1 MTEKAQKSGKPSGKE
16 GFFRRISSQF
26 ARMAAFVTYG
36 VWEDTSDRWY
46 IRMIKIINLSV
57 RSFFDRDLL
66 TQAYSLTY
74 CTLLA
79 TVPVLAMIF
88 AVANGF
94 GFQNILRT
102 QFFHYFPAQKE
113 ALEEALKFVDNYLS
127 QTSEGL
133 FVGVGIVVMIYTLV
147 TLVWNV
153 EDAFNL
159 IWGVKEGRSLW
170 RKVTD
175 YTAIFL
181 ILPLLMIC
189 ASGINILM
197 SSTLQ
202 EALPFEFLSPLY
214 SGALDLLSFVLTWL
228 FFLGAYMLIP
238 NTKVPAGNAM
248 RASLLTSIGFMILQ
262 WLFVSGTVYV
272 SRYNAI
278 YGSFAFLPLLLVW
291 LQFVWT
297 IVLSGAVICY
307 SSQNISLYNYL
318 SKVKKISLD
327 YRLSVIVAVLATIV
341 KSFDEEKT
349 APDTSDISRQWGI
362 PLALVNNSI
371 GILESLGFI
380 NQVLIDSAHKRY
392 GYAPAYKPED
402 ITVGTL
408 LEKIAHNGESDFI
421 PGFNDRFKDIIDAV
435 KETEKNAIDKA
446 SGITIRSLLPVVG

>member
-1 MTEKAQKSGKPSGKE
+1 MSNSSTDNKSQN
-16 GFFRRISSQF
+16 FFQRLSSRF
-26 ARMAAFVTYG
+26 TRTAAFVASG
-36 VWEDTSDRWY
+36 VWECTDDKWY
-46 IRMIKIINLSV
+46 IRFLKILNLSV

-127 QTSEGL
+127 QTSEGI
-133 FVGVGIVVMIYTLV
+133 FVGVGIVVMVYTLV
-147 TLVWNV
+147 CLVWNV

-202 EALPFEFLSPLY
+202 EALPFKFLSPVS
-214 SGALDLLSFVLTWL
+214 SGALDLLSYVLTWL

-238 NTKVPAGNAM
+238 NTRVPFKNASK
-248 RASLLTSIGFMILQ
+248 AAFLTALGFMILQ

-307 SSQNISLYNYL
+307 SSQNIGLYSYL
-318 SKVKKISLD
+318 SKVKKISVD
-327 YRLSVIVAVLATIV
+327 YHLSVVIAVLSAV
-341 KSFDEEKT
+341 VYRFDTEQK
-349 APDTSDISRQWGI
+349 APTGNDIARNCGI
-362 PLALVNNSI
+362 PLALVNNSLNL
-371 GILESLGFI
+371 LEKLGLINAVIIDQKNNRLGF
-380 NQVLIDSAHKRY
+380 Q
-392 GYAPAYKPED
+392 PAFNTED
-402 ITVGTL
+402 ITVGIVL
-408 LEKIAHNGESDFI
+408 RKIAAAGTSDFL
-421 PGFNDRFKDIIDAV
+421 PEFNVKFAKVIDSV
-435 KETEKNAIDKA
+435 KNIELSAIETANKI
-446 SGITIRSLLPVVG
+446 SLRSIAPSIG

>member
-1 MTEKAQKSGKPSGKE
+1 MNQSENKKQ
-16 GFFRRISSQF
+16 GFFKRLSSRF
-26 ARMAAFVTYG
+26 AGMAAFVTYG
-36 VWEDTSDRWY
+36 VWETNDNKWY
-46 IRMIKIINLSV
+46 IRILKILNISV

-94 GFQNILRT
+94 GFQNILKT

-113 ALEEALKFVDNYLS
+113 ALEEALKFVDNYLN
-127 QTSEGL
+127 TASEGI
-133 FVGVGIVVMIYTLV
+133 FVGVSIIVLIYTLV
-147 TLVWNV
+147 CLVWNV

-181 ILPLLMIC
+181 ILPLLMIL

-202 EALPFEFLSPLY
+202 EALPFKFLSPLY
-214 SGALDLLSFVLTWL
+214 SGMLDLLSYVLTWL
-228 FFLGAYMLIP
+228 FFVGAYTLIP
-238 NTKVPAGNAM
+238 NTRVPVKNAM
-248 RASLLTSIGFMILQ
+248 KAAILTSLGFMVLQ

-307 SSQNISLYNYL
+307 SSQSISLYSFL
-318 SKVKKISLD
+318 GKVKKISID
-327 YRLSVIVAVLATIV
+327 YHLGVVIAVYASIVRRFDLNQQAPNANQISLS
-341 KSFDEEKT
+341 E
-349 APDTSDISRQWGI
+349 GI
-362 PLALVNNSI
+362 PLALVNNAVSV
-371 GILESLGFI
+371 LEKLDFI
-380 NQVLIDSAHKRY
+380 NPVLIDQKHNKF
-392 GYAPAYKPED
+392 GYTPSQNPD
-402 ITVGTL
+402 SVTVGTII
-408 LEKIAHNGESDFI
+408 EKLVTTGQKGFI
-421 PGFNDRFKDIIDAV
+421 PGFDQRFGKIMAEVDNL
-435 KETEKNAIDKA
+435 EA
-446 SGITIRSLLPVVG
+446 SVLKTASSTPIRSLMATD

>member
-1 MTEKAQKSGKPSGKE
+1 MNDSAHDSKQN
-16 GFFRRISSQF
+16 FFKRISSR
-26 ARMAAFVTYG
+26 AASMAAFVTYG
-36 VWEDTSDRWY
+36 VWDTSDDKWY
-46 IRMIKIINLSV
+46 IRFIKILNLSV

-79 TVPVLAMIF
+79 TVPVLAMLF

-113 ALEEALKFVDNYLS
+113 ALEEALKFVDNYLH

-147 TLVWNV
+147 CLVWNV

-202 EALPFEFLSPLY
+202 EALPFKFISVVS

-228 FFLGAYMLIP
+228 FFVGAYMLIP
-238 NTKVPAGNAM
+238 NTRVPAKNAM
-248 RASLLTSIGFMILQ
+248 RAALLTSVGFMVLQ

-272 SRYNAI
+272 SRYNVI

-307 SSQNISLYNYL
+307 SSQSISLYSFL
-318 SKVKKISLD
+318 GKVKTISID
-327 YRLSVIVAVLATIV
+327 YRLSVILSVLSVIV
-341 KSFDEEKT
+341 YRFDKDET
-349 APDTSDISRQWGI
+349 APDAEVISRNWGI

-371 GILESLGFI
+371 NILTQIGFI
-380 NQVLIDSAHKRY
+380 NQVLYDEKNRKF
-392 GYAPAYKPED
+392 GYAPALDPD
-402 ITVGTL
+402 QITVGGL
-408 LEKIAHNGESDFI
+408 LQKIADTGESDFI
-421 PGFNDRFKDIIDAV
+421 PGFSSRFSKTLASV
-435 KETEKNAIDKA
+435 KKVEDL
-446 SGITIRSLLPVVG
+446 TISRAKEIKIRELIPDTN

>member
-1 MTEKAQKSGKPSGKE
+1 MSESKQSNGSTRLQ
-16 GFFRRISSQF
+16 RLSS
-26 ARMAAFVTYG
+26 RLKGWAAFVVYG
-36 VWEDTSDRWY
+36 VWERTDNKWY
-46 IRMIKIINLSV
+46 IRLLKILNLSV

-79 TVPVLAMIF
+79 VVPVLAMIF

-113 ALEEALKFVDNYLS
+113 ALEEALKFVDNYLN
-127 QTSEGL
+127 QASEGL

-147 TLVWNV
+147 CLVWNV

-202 EALPFEFLSPLY
+202 EALPFKFLSPLT
-214 SGALDLLSFVLTWL
+214 SGALDLLSYILTWL
-228 FFLGAYMLIP
+228 FFVGAYTLIP
-238 NTKVPAGNAM
+238 NTKVPIKNAM
-248 RASLLTSIGFMILQ
+248 RAALFASIGFMVLQ

-297 IVLSGAVICY
+297 IVLAGAVICY
-307 SSQNISLYNYL
+307 SSQNISLYSFL
-318 SKVKKISLD
+318 SKVKKISID
-327 YRLSVIVAVLATIV
+327 YQLSVIIAVYISIV
-341 KSFDEEKT
+341 KRFDKNQT
-349 APDTSDISRQWGI
+349 APDSNSISLNCGI
-362 PLALVNNSI
+362 PLALVNNAV
-371 GILESLGFI
+371 GLLTKLGFI
-380 NQVLIDSAHKRY
+380 QSVIVDEKHNTY
-392 GYAPAYKPED
+392 GFAPAQNPD
-402 ITVGTL
+402 TITVGKML
-408 LEKIAHNGESDFI
+408 RMMLETGQSDFI
-421 PGFNDRFKDIIDAV
+421 PGFESHFSKVIEAV
-435 KETEKNAIDKA
+435 KSIESETLKKADAIA
-446 SGITIRSLLPVVG
+446 VRALII